1 MLFRYTIARMKLLA
15 TILVTCGALLGQSP
29 NPAAAVPRME
39 EALRKSI
46 VDFWYPKSID
56 KAHGGY
62 TIRFNADGSWKG
74 DGPKMIVTQ
83 ARHLWMFSRLARAG
97 YGDRAAMLA
106 AADHGYRFL
115 TTKMW
120 DAANGG
126 FYWEVDAAGS
136 KTKANKHLY
145 GQAFALYAISEYAMA
160 SGRQDALDFAVRF
173 FELLERRSHDAA
185 HGGYIEYFNEDWS
198 EASAG
203 EPSYM
208 STPTGLKLMNTHLH
222 LMEAMTTF
230 YRASKLPLAKER
242 LLELM
247 TIESN
252 SVVRKDITACT
263 DRYQRDWT
271 PVLEGLAARVS
282 YGHDLENIWLLVDAA
297 QAANVPVSPYM
308 DLFRANFAYSLKYG
322 WDEKD
327 GGFWYHGSFHQPAAG
342 RSKSWWVQ
350 SEALVSALTMYRLTK
365 DPQYWRV
372 FERTW
377 AFVDQH
383 QIDWKNG
390 EWWESVSDQ
399 LVQRGDKGGAWKA
412 GYHNGRAMIESI
424 ALLKGMAG
432 GSGR

>member
-1 MLFRYTIARMKLLA
+1 MKVLGLILLA
-15 TILVTCGALLGQSP
+15 SGALVAQPS
-29 NPAAAVPRME
+29 NPVALVPRME
-39 EALRKSI
+39 EALQRSI

-56 KAHGGY
+56 KKHGGY

-83 ARHLWMFSRLARAG
+83 SRHVWLFARLARAG
-97 YGDRAAMLA
+97 YGDKKAMLA

-126 FYWEVDAAGS
+126 FYWEVDAAGNR
-136 KTKANKHLY
+136 TKAKKHLY

-160 SGRQDALDFAVRF
+160 SGRKDVLDFAVKF
-173 FELLERRSHDAA
+173 FELLERRSHDRE

-198 EASAG
+198 APPADEA
-203 EPSYM
+203 SYM
-208 STPTGLKLMNTHLH
+208 SAPADLKLMNTHLH

-230 YRASKLPLAKER
+230 YRASKLPLARER

-247 TIESN
+247 TIESS
-252 SVVRKDITACT
+252 SVVRKDIPVCT
-263 DRYQRDWT
+263 DRYRRDWT
-271 PVLEGLAARVS
+271 PVLEGVAARVS

-297 QAANVPVSPYM
+297 QAAQMPVAPLM
-308 DLFRANFAYSLKYG
+308 DLFRTNFAYAMKYG

-327 GGFWYHGSFHQPAAG
+327 GGFWYYGSFNQPAAG
-342 RSKSWWVQ
+342 RIKSWWVQ
-350 SEALVSALTMYRLTK
+350 SEVLVSALTMYRLTK

-377 AFVDQH
+377 AFVDRH

-390 EWWESVSDQ
+390 EWWETVTDQ
-399 LVQRGDKGGAWKA
+399 LEQRGDKGSAWKS
-412 GYHNGRAMIESI
+412 GI
-424 ALLKGMAG
+424 AATQC
-432 GSGR
+432 